1 MPLIDFIRA
10 NEREIIEQFEA
21 FARTLVPASAS
32 MTPREL
38 RDHAHDILSAVVADL
53 SAPQT
58 ADEQSRKSMGWGTKH
73 AMAASGELH
82 ADHRIAH
89 RFALDQVV
97 AEFRALRA
105 SVLRLYA
112 DEDGDT
118 DRRGVQRFNEAMDEA
133 LGASIRRFADQMDL
147 YKNQFV
153 GVLSHDLRAPLSA
166 ITAGAA
172 LLTRTGELEAQRVRV
187 ASRIL
192 SSAQRM
198 TRMIADLLDL
208 TRMRLGSGIPIARSP
223 MDLQAL
229 CDDVILELTT
239 FHPDAEFEC
248 STDGD
253 LRGEWDADRL
263 TQVVSNLVGNALQHG
278 DGTRV
283 QIGTRD
289 AGDEVL
295 LRVHNTGR
303 AIPEAVHASIFEPL
317 ARHAPTEGSTT
328 SIGLGLFI
336 ARAIVVA
343 HGGTITVSSTE
354 PLGTTFEVRLP
365 RRDPSA
371 GPQPS

>member
-1 MPLIDFIRA
+1 
-10 NEREIIEQFEA
+10 
-21 FARTLVPASAS
+21 
-32 MTPREL
+32 
-38 RDHAHDILSAVVADL
+38 
-53 SAPQT
+53 
-58 ADEQSRKSMGWGTKH
+58 
-73 AMAASGELH
+73 MAASGRLH
-82 ADHRIAH
+82 ADHRIAQ
-89 RFALDQVV
+89 RFDVNQVL

-112 DEDGDT
+112 AGGGEADLH
-118 DRRGVQRFNEAMDEA
+118 GVERFNEAMDEA
-133 LGASIRRFADQMDL
+133 LAASVRRFSDQVDL

-208 TRMRLGSGIPIARSP
+208 TRMRLGAGLPIARKP

-239 FHPDAEFEC
+239 FHPDAAFEC
-248 STDGD
+248 SSDGD

-303 AIPEAVHASIFEPL
+303 AIPEAVQASIFEPL
-317 ARHAPTEGSTT
+317 ARHAPAEGSTT

-365 RRDPSA
+365 RRGPSA
-371 GPQPS
+371 GPQTS